1 MIPLLYN
8 HEAKF
13 PIINNNTVLL
23 LPFLLHACCRFYCI
37 IVAILY
43 VSLLADFTVFVLSD
57 YKAATTPEQSEGKPS
72 LDSRVVASLWNTS
85 LQTMTMAASRLTL

>member
-13 PIINNNTVLL
+13 PIFNNNTVLL
-23 LPFLLHACCRFYCI
+23 LPFSLHACCRFYCI

-57 YKAATTPEQSEGKPS
+57 YTSRKPPDGIGIEES
-72 LDSRVVASLWNTS
+72 WLVLSVTILCNDT
-85 LQTMTMAASRLTL
+85 

>member
-13 PIINNNTVLL
+13 PIFNNNTVLL
-23 LPFLLHACCRFYCI
+23 LPFSLHACCRFYCI

-57 YKAATTPEQSEGKPS
+57 YKSALLIEKIGGTGE
-72 LDSRVVASLWNTS
+72 
-85 LQTMTMAASRLTL
+85 

>member
-13 PIINNNTVLL
+13 PIINNNIVLL

-57 YKAATTPEQSEGKPS
+57 YKRDSIACLVPYTPALGLSGHYSPKEKKQGS
-72 LDSRVVASLWNTS
+72 
-85 LQTMTMAASRLTL
+85 

>member
-8 HEAKF
+8 HVAKF

-57 YKAATTPEQSEGKPS
+57 YKWYDYISEPTLADAI
-72 LDSRVVASLWNTS
+72 LDRLLAN
-85 LQTMTMAASRLTL
+85 ASRIELKGDSMRRKTNKK

>member
-57 YKAATTPEQSEGKPS
+57 YNSSTLVLTTVIVMEELRS
-72 LDSRVVASLWNTS
+72 VYT
-85 LQTMTMAASRLTL
+85 

>member
-57 YKAATTPEQSEGKPS
+57 YRNKGALSMDLSVGSTKTLLHNAAIV
-72 LDSRVVASLWNTS
+72 D
-85 LQTMTMAASRLTL
+85 

>member
-57 YKAATTPEQSEGKPS
+57 YTGSFFDIGIQSTA
-72 LDSRVVASLWNTS
+72 LLFLFWRL
-85 LQTMTMAASRLTL
+85 MA

>member
-8 HEAKF
+8 HETKF

-57 YKAATTPEQSEGKPS
+57 YTLNRLEQAAIEDVSIHTPTRG
-72 LDSRVVASLWNTS
+72 V
-85 LQTMTMAASRLTL
+85 TL